1 MDCPKRRSPGFDRG
15 FYVRRPRDRKSPQ
28 DRSRVRLPGLPV
40 VLRNAGIVASERRQS
55 RLHRYAS
62 TLDAVRLFAT
72 FLTKCMRRY
81 ASVSAEKACEV
92 RGIGKGEIFGDL
104 VDRMASK

>member
-15 FYVRRPRDRKSPQ
+15 FYMRRACDRKSPQ
-28 DRSRVRLPGLPV
+28 DRSRV
-40 VLRNAGIVASERRQS
+40 
-55 RLHRYAS
+55 HRYAS
-62 TLDAVRLFAT
+62 TLDVVRLAAT